1 MCCPSNT
8 RKHPEPPCPPQGLLL
23 SFEQSCSSHHPWPW
37 PKGKQAL
44 MTVLTMRRVWCWT
57 GVVCGPN
64 VFNRPLILGFLFVCL
79 PCFWHGRKQC
89 HTFGCSKGQNKTAA
103 RPSLGLISRRCW
115 VSRRRWGFLFSSP
128 LFILLSYYSFSWTLG
143 SCYQYTWLFV
153 WLVLFWPSHVGCEI
167 QWPDQGANLHP
178 LHWKQSLNYGTF
190 RKVLSKH
197 TFNEHL
203 LWEMLR

>member
-23 SFEQSCSSHHPWPW
+23 SLEQSCSSHHPWPW

-64 VFNRPLILGFLFVCL
+64 IFNRPLILRFLFVCL

-89 HTFGCSKGQNKTAA
+89 HTFSFLLFSFFCYITHFLEHLAPA
-103 RPSLGLISRRCW
+103 
-115 VSRRRWGFLFSSP
+115 VSTHGFLFVWFCFGQGMWVVRSSGLTREQTCTP
-128 LFILLSYYSFSWTLG
+128 CIG
-143 SCYQYTWLFV
+143 STE
-153 WLVLFWPSHVGCEI
+153 S
-167 QWPDQGANLHP
+167 
-178 LHWKQSLNYGTF
+178 
-190 RKVLSKH
+190 
-197 TFNEHL
+197 
-203 LWEMLR
+203 

>member
-23 SFEQSCSSHHPWPW
+23 SLEQSCSSHHPWPW

-64 VFNRPLILGFLFVCL
+64 IFNRPLILGFLFVCL
-79 PCFWHGRKQC
+79 A
-89 HTFGCSKGQNKTAA
+89 FGMGGSSAI
-103 RPSLGLISRRCW
+103 P
-115 VSRRRWGFLFSSP
+115 FLFSS
-128 LFILLSYYSFSWTLG
+128 FHSFVILLIFLN
-143 SCYQYTWLFV
+143 TWLLLSVHMAFCLFGFV
-153 WLVLFWPSHVGCEI
+153 LAKPCGLWDLVAWPGSKPAPPALE
-167 QWPDQGANLHP
+167 A
-178 LHWKQSLNYGTF
+178 QSLNYGTF

-203 LWEMLR
+203 LWEDA